1 MKNWPDKQFAFF
13 FFENTESPREI
24 KIDGTI
30 YFISA
35 HQWVLLQFI
44 ITVPS
49 HGPSDV
55 LGLANSNKT
64 G

>member
-1 MKNWPDKQFAFF
+1 MGLF
-13 FFENTESPREI
+13 TLLVH
-24 KIDGTI
+24 
-30 YFISA
+30 ISECCYN
-35 HQWVLLQFI
+35 LI